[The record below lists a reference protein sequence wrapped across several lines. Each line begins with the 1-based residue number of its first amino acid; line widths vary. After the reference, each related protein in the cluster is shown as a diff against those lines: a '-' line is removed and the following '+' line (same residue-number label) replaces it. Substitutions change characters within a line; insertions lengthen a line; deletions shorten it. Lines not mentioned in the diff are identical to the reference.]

1 MRILDR
7 TGGKLKRFSKM
18 VAVIFTL
25 TLLVGCPILQGCASA
40 SSGSDSEQTQEDQCF
55 GDDQPVTHPKS

>member
-1 MRILDR
+1 
-7 TGGKLKRFSKM
+7 M